1 MKTNRKKMLLS
12 SIAMLLVAL
21 VALGSAT
28 YAWFTINKEVTASG
42 FTGKVSSSI
51 GLKILSESQ
60 ADVDDLDT
68 TDINDYQT
76 RTTIAKSVGDR
87 ILSPVSMVPAAA
99 SFNAFKTEASAI
111 DDFARDDAKAVTA
124 VDAPAT
130 YKAAGDFYVEKVYV
144 ALSGNTSGTDV
155 TKTFKIKSLDATW
168 GGDPIASAARV
179 VIAYHDGT
187 NDSIIGQFAKAATE
201 DVPEINKAKAAGAA
215 LAAADTTDTDF
226 VAMSS
231 VDKTTPHSVTSSAG
245 DCYFTISVWLDGQ
258 DTNCTTNNIRA
269 AAVVSAIDLQLKL
282 DD

>member
-60 ADVDDLDT
+60 ADVDSLDT
-68 TDINDYQT
+68 TNINDYQT
-76 RTTIAKSVGDR
+76 TTTIAKSVGDR
-87 ILSPVSMVPAAA
+87 ILSPVSMVPAAN

-111 DDFARDDAKAVTA
+111 DNYARDNKKAVTA
-124 VDAPAT
+124 STAPAT
-130 YKAAGDFYVEKVYV
+130 YKTAGDFYVEKVYV

-155 TKTFKIKSLDATW
+155 TKTFKIKSLSATW
-168 GGDPIASAARV
+168 GADTIASAARV

-187 NDSIIGQFAKAATE
+187 NDSIIGQFAKAATN
-201 DVPEINKAKAAGAA
+201 DVLEINKEKAADAA
-215 LAAADTTDTDF
+215 LAAADTTKTDF

-231 VDKTTPHSVTSSAG
+231 VDKTATHNVTSGAG

-258 DTNCTTNNIRA
+258 DENCTTNNIRA
-269 AAVVSAIDLQLKL
+269 AAVVSAIKLELKL